1 MNNHSHQH
9 SHDHG
14 REISHS
20 PQPSPRHG
28 RGHSQG
34 NGHDHG
40 HDAHGH
46 HHHGPGGHAHGV
58 TDERRLMWAFVIIA
72 VFMVVEIV
80 GGVISGSLA
89 LLADAGH
96 MASDAAALA
105 FSWLAI
111 RIGKR
116 EATARLSY
124 GFRRVEILAAFVN
137 GLALF
142 AIAAWI
148 VVEAVRRAL
157 EPAPILGGP
166 MLAVAVAGL
175 AANVA
180 AFFVLFRGSHDN
192 LNLRSALLHVVG
204 DLLGSVAAIAA
215 ALVILGT
222 GWTPIDP
229 ILSVLVAVIILK
241 SAWGVVRSAGHILLE
256 GTPPGVSI
264 AEVKADLERHVPLV
278 CDVHHI
284 HVWSITADTHLLT
297 LHVVPREGAAPREV
311 IAAVSARLAER
322 FGVDHVTIQVEESP
336 CADPPG
342 EGAVCC

>member
-1 MNNHSHQH
+1 MSDSKHHDHDHDN
-9 SHDHG
+9 SHDH
-14 REISHS
+14 
-20 PQPSPRHG
+20 
-28 RGHSQG
+28 
-34 NGHDHG
+34 DHG
-40 HDAHGH
+40 GHGHAH

-58 TDERRLMWAFVIIA
+58 TDERRLMRAFIIIA
-72 VFMVVEIV
+72 VFMVVEIA
-80 GGVISGSLA
+80 GGVWSGSLA

-105 FSWLAI
+105 FSWLAV

-116 EATARLSY
+116 AATEQLSY

-148 VVEAVRRAL
+148 VIEAARRWF
-157 EPAPILGGP
+157 EPGPILGGP

-175 AANVA
+175 AANIA
-180 AFFVLFRGSHDN
+180 AFFVLFRGSQDN
-192 LNLRSALLHVVG
+192 LILRSAMLHIVG
-204 DLLGSVAAIAA
+204 DLLGSVAAIVA

-229 ILSVLVAVIILK
+229 ILSVLVAIIILK

-264 AEVKADLERHVPLV
+264 PEIKDDLERHVSV
-278 CDVHHI
+278 VHDVHHI
-284 HVWSITADTHLLT
+284 HVWSITADAHLLT
-297 LHVVPREGAAPREV
+297 LHVVPREGAAPQAV
-311 IAAVSARLAER
+311 IGAVRARLAER
-322 FGVDHVTIQVEESP
+322 FGIDHATIQVEESH
-336 CADPPG
+336 CADLPG
-342 EGAVCC
+342 DRAACC